1 MCLAC
6 SVEQNF
12 SRHSHVCDLW
22 DGLHVVTL
30 VLGTVL
36 VMVPVSEGKLSSF
49 RSRRVD
55 VQHTCGGSRKLGQV
69 QGSSIGSSRI

>member
-12 SRHSHVCDLW
+12 SHHSHVCDLW
-22 DGLHVVTL
+22 VGLHVVTL

-36 VMVPVSEGKLSSF
+36 VMVPGSEGKLSSF
-49 RSRRVD
+49 R
-55 VQHTCGGSRKLGQV
+55 
-69 QGSSIGSSRI
+69 